1 MEYSPDELMAMFFR
15 ELEDEQ
21 IDNFKAFFDEKVGMY
36 IERGKSESTALEM
49 VADQMRA
56 FLGNELTIRE
66 TKQELGK

>member
-1 MEYSPDELMAMFFR
+1 MEHSPDELMYMFFR

-21 IDNFKAFFDEKVGMY
+21 INNFKVFFDGKIGGY